1 MIRLL
6 VDSAS
11 DMSKDDGVY
20 FVPLQVSID
29 GHDYHDGID
38 LDRNTFY
45 NLLTTCSEFP
55 KTSQP
60 SPQDFLN
67 IFNEVKFN
75 NDQLICITLSS
86 ALSGTYQSAMLAKNI
101 VDYDDI
107 YIVDSLS
114 ATYVIKMMVDRA
126 SELIDEGKKVKEIV
140 EVLEEMKKKIK
151 LLASVNTLDYLYK
164 GGRLSATS
172 AFIGNIAKLKPII
185 TVNEEGKVEVVG
197 KRIGVAKS
205 IEYIVEYLKTIEL
218 DENYPVYLLYTN
230 GTSNVE
236 KLANA
241 LSGVGINAKSL
252 LQIGS
257 TIGAHIGP
265 EAFGIIYMVK

>member
-20 FVPLQVSID
+20 FVPSQVSID

-45 NLLTTCSEFP
+45 NLLTTSTEFP

-60 SPQDFLN
+60 SPHDFLN
-67 IFNEVKFN
+67 IFNEVKDN

-86 ALSGTYQSAMLAKNI
+86 ALGGTYQSAMLAKNI

-107 YIVDSLS
+107 YFIDSLS
-114 ATYVIKMMVDRA
+114 ATYVIKMMVDKA
-126 SELIDEGKKVKEIV
+126 SKLIIEGKDIKEIV
-140 EVLEEMKKKIK
+140 EVLEEMKKRIK

-197 KRIGVAKS
+197 KRIGIAKS
-205 IEYIVEYLKTIEL
+205 IEYIVDYLKSVEL
-218 DENYPVYLLYTN
+218 DEECPVYLLYTT

-236 KLANA
+236 KLAKA
-241 LSGVGINAKSL
+241 FVDVGINAKAL

-257 TIGAHIGP
+257 TIEDHVGP